1 VSTQSS
7 HIPLTV
13 TFAALAVLSLVN
25 QVVSSSATA
34 APITAMWLFLAFL
47 AFKGRLL
54 QVSQWLRGLVF
65 LLGCVLFVI
74 FVAVD
79 DDIAKTL
86 GYDSKSEILVNGFL
100 SFTVTFGIL
109 IYLSQTLKKTLSE
122 ILFGTGIDANALMTS
137 VDSEKIVEIAP
148 TVASTEP
155 MNDES
160 YGKFLR
166 EYESSKRDQ
175 NLYARLLVECD
186 GDEAKVRARYIAV
199 SVAKIRVGTDQQL
212 EQTKP
217 PPQSDGLL
225 SKKDQ
230 PTDGK
235 DTELSIVIVYVAIVI
250 PFVIIF
256 MILAL
261 EGKLFG

>member
-54 QVSQWLRGLVF
+54 QVSQWLRGLVL

-74 FVAVD
+74 FIAVD

-100 SFTVTFGIL
+100 SFAVTFGIL
-109 IYLSQTLKKTLSE
+109 IYLSQILKKTLSE
-122 ILFGTGIDANALMTS
+122 ILFGTGIEANASMTS
-137 VDSEKIVEIAP
+137 VDSEQIVEMAP
-148 TVASTEP
+148 TVVSTEP
-155 MNDES
+155 MNDEP
-160 YGKFLR
+160 YGEALA
-166 EYESSKRDQ
+166 EYESPHRDK
-175 NLYARLLVECD
+175 NLYAKLLVECD
-186 GDEAKVRARYIAV
+186 GDEAKVRARYVAAKVSAGRLSKQTVQSAPPTASTVESGRKIEEKPITAETIPEETIILCFIAV
-199 SVAKIRVGTDQQL
+199 VVLI
-212 EQTKP
+212 
-217 PPQSDGLL
+217 
-225 SKKDQ
+225 
-230 PTDGK
+230 
-235 DTELSIVIVYVAIVI
+235 IVIAILVAT
-250 PFVIIF
+250 
-256 MILAL
+256 LD
-261 EGKLFG
+261 